1 MLGTFW
7 IRSNAR
13 RGEIGLM
20 RSMGATEKKV
30 TKQFLIEAALIV
42 TLGFAFSLALV
53 VNFVFMAEGMSQ
65 PSVTGELQYAIVNQ
79 WLSPGVQF
87 IMVSLI
93 TYLALLVIALVGT
106 LIPVRRAVKVLP
118 ADALRDE

>member
-1 MLGTFW
+1 
-7 IRSNAR
+7 
-13 RGEIGLM
+13 
-20 RSMGATEKKV
+20 MGATEKKV

-53 VNFVFMAEGMSQ
+53 VNFVVMAEGMSQ
-65 PSVTGELQYAIVNQ
+65 PSVTGLMEHAITNE

-87 IMVSLI
+87 VMVSLI
-93 TYLALLVIALVGT
+93 TYLALLVIALIGT

>member
-1 MLGTFW
+1 
-7 IRSNAR
+7 
-13 RGEIGLM
+13 M
-20 RSMGATEKKV
+20 RSMGATEGRV
-30 TKQFLIEAALIV
+30 RNQFLTEAGILV
-42 TLGFAFSLALV
+42 TAAFVFSLILV
-53 VNFVFMAEGMSQ
+53 VNFVVMANGMTQQNVSGD
-65 PSVTGELQYAIVNQ
+65 PNFALVSE

-87 IMVSLI
+87 TVVSLI